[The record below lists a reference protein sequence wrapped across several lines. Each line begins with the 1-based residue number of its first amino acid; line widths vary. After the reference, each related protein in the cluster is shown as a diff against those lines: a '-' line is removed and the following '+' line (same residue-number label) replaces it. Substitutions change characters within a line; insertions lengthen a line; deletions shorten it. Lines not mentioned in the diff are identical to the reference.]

1 MGEAGVNGGG
11 FDGDD
16 VSGVETDIFGP
27 GGGSLMAGPGVTG
40 WEGAQGPAD
49 ISGPGGGS
57 LVGGSQAGFAPGI
70 TGAGTPAPEGTV
82 SPDGGG
88 GAEPGELRQGPT
100 LQKQKDQTREQI
112 KEKRKRRRTLIT
124 GEEYGELGFA
134 PVYRRSILGG

>member
-11 FDGDD
+11 FDGDGD
-16 VSGVETDIFGP
+16 VTVE
-27 GGGSLMAGPGVTG
+27 GSEFDLAGPQS
-40 WEGAQGPAD
+40 EGRRGPVGFSASTD
-49 ISGPGGGS
+49 VSGPGGGS
-57 LVGGSQAGFAPGI
+57 MMGGPGI
-70 TGAGTPAPEGTV
+70 TAPGPAPEGTV

-112 KEKRKRRRTLIT
+112 KEKRKRRRTLIS